1 MKAALRAVGISTF
14 MALLTLAGTV
24 QGQSQGQSANPSS
37 DLAHALY
44 KSPSAPI
51 PARVEDLLARMTL
64 AEKASQLRVVWQAK
78 TTIFDDKMQ
87 FDATKASHVYPDG
100 LGGLARPSDIKGPV
114 SPRIDHLRGPRATVL
129 LDNEVQHW
137 AMEHMRLGIPVL
149 LHEEGLHGYVS
160 AESTMFPQAIG
171 LASSW
176 DPDMVRRINTVTAR
190 EIRARGIVEVLSPVV
205 DVARDPRWGRIEE
218 TFGEDPYLVS
228 EMGVAAVEGLQGD
241 ALPLGPGKVFA
252 TLKHLT
258 GHGQPESGTNVGPA
272 EISERTLRE
281 NFFPPFEEAVE
292 RTKVQTVMASY
303 NEIDGIPSHAN
314 YWLLHDILRGE
325 WSFGGA
331 VVSDYEGI
339 EQLTDLHHVE
349 PDYAHAAIRA
359 LHAGLDMDLPDGEA
373 FGTLADSVRAGL
385 VSEKDVDTA
394 VRRILTLKFQ
404 AGLFD
409 HPYADG
415 DAAEALTGN
424 ADARRIALESAREV
438 PVLLKNDGMLPLST
452 GKIKT
457 LAVIGPNAAAI
468 RLGGYS
474 GVPRQAVSVLDGIR
488 AKVGNRINIV
498 TAEGVKITEN
508 DDWWAD
514 EVKLADPAENARMIQ
529 QAVEVAK
536 TADEIVLVLGDTEQT
551 SREGWAKNHLGD
563 RDSLNLVGQQD
574 DLANAMFALGKPV
587 VVVLLN
593 GRPLSVVNV
602 AAKANALV
610 EGWYLGQEGGTAMVD
625 ILFGDINPGGHLP
638 VTIPRSVGQL
648 PMFYNYKP
656 SAHRGYLF
664 DTTEPLFPFGFGLSY
679 TNFEI
684 GAPRL
689 SSTSIPA
696 SGQVTVSV
704 DIRNTGQRAGEDVVQ
719 LYIRDQ
725 VSSVTRPVKE
735 LKGFQ
740 RVSLKPGEQKTLTFT
755 LGPKALG
762 FWNEQ
767 MKRVVE
773 PGAFDIMAGDNSAA
787 LKTTILNVMPS

>member
-1 MKAALRAVGISTF
+1 MKAAFRVGISAF
-14 MALLTLAGTV
+14 MALLMLAGTV
-24 QGQSQGQSANPSS
+24 KGQSPNPSS
-37 DLAHALY
+37 DLTHALY
-44 KSPSAPI
+44 KNPNAPI

-64 AEKASQLRVVWQAK
+64 AEKVAQLRVVWQAK
-78 TTIFDDKMQ
+78 TATFDDKMQ

-100 LGGLARPSDIKGPV
+100 LGGLARPSDIKGPA
-114 SPRIDHLRGPRATVL
+114 SPRIDHLRNPRATVL
-129 LDNEVQHW
+129 LDNAVQHW
-137 AMEHMRLGIPVL
+137 AMEHTRLGIPVL

-190 EIRARGIVEVLSPVV
+190 EIRARGIIQVLSPVV

-281 NFFPPFEEAVE
+281 NFFPPFEEAVK

-325 WSFGGA
+325 WGFGGA

-339 EQLTDLHHVE
+339 EQLTDLHHVA

-373 FGTLADSVRAGL
+373 FGTLADSAHAGL
-385 VSEKDVDTA
+385 VPEKDIDTA

-404 AGLFD
+404 AGVFD

-424 ADARRIALESAREV
+424 ADARQIALESAREV
-438 PVLLKNDGMLPLST
+438 PVLLKNDGTLPLST
-452 GKIKT
+452 SKIKT

-488 AKVGNRINIV
+488 AKVGSKINIV
-498 TAEGVKITEN
+498 SAEGVKITEN

-536 TADEIVLVLGDTEQT
+536 NADEIVLVLGDTEQT

-563 RDSLNLVGQQD
+563 RDSLDLVGQQD

-587 VVVLLN
+587 VVVLVN

-602 AAKANALV
+602 AAKANALI
-610 EGWYLGQEGGTAMVD
+610 EGWYLGQEGGTAMAD
-625 ILFGDINPGGHLP
+625 ILFGDVNPAGHLP

-664 DTTEPLFPFGFGLSY
+664 DTTEPLFPFGYGLSY
-679 TNFEI
+679 TNFEV

-689 SSTSIPA
+689 SSPSIPA
-696 SGQVTVSV
+696 GGQVTVSV
-704 DIRNTGQRAGEDVVQ
+704 DVRNTGQRAGDDVVQ
-719 LYIRDQ
+719 LYIRDE

-740 RVSLKPGEQKTLTFT
+740 RVSLKPGEQKTVTFT

-773 PGAFDIMAGDNSAA
+773 PGAFDIMAGDNSVA
-787 LKTTILNVMPS
+787 LKTTVLNVTPS

>member
-529 QAVEVAK
+529 QAVGVAK